1 MIERNDRLLATIRE
15 ELART
20 KAFKTIGKRVE
31 GGRVD
36 VTGAAVE
43 ARALILAALQETAR
57 RRIAIVVPGDAAI
70 DDFEASLKLF
80 HSEARCVSAYP
91 SPSLSPYQDLA
102 PSLGVVRNEIR
113 ALGMLIDRGVEI
125 LIVPARALFSRL
137 PRPEEFASRIVRMAG
152 GDELD
157 VRVLLERLIEN
168 GFVRTDLVGEAGEFA
183 FRGGILDLFP
193 PNTARPVR
201 VELFGDT
208 VDTLRWFETE
218 TQRSEDESGAVS
230 ILPMSHFP
238 VTKGMRAAL
247 ARRLSLDFMDPL
259 FKRDV
264 ADRIDRLNEN
274 GTFPGIEHYL
284 PVAAATVSFFEY
296 LDPAEWMFALVEP
309 DQIAT
314 NVAKF
319 EALLEN
325 EYQAAAEKGRAVYSP
340 GVLTTPGADVLA
352 FLSSAR
358 LAFSE
363 VHVGG
368 PQRFVEETRVTPA
381 LLESGTSAAIPPPT
395 GIRPSA
401 AGPYR
406 YDRVGPS
413 CAGPNLGGGGM
424 ASPPL
429 SMTTMETAGGTP
441 AVPGFVEFRLR
452 ASQVDRYT
460 NRLPE
465 FTSDVKRGHA
475 SGRRQVFLAATK
487 GGREKVERLLKE
499 FDVPFVQSSDELQAE
514 IVIADGALPR
524 GFDFDE
530 LNLTVYSEWDLFEPP
545 TSTRVGGKRRAS
557 EAFVTDL
564 RDLKVGDYIVHV
576 DHGVGRF
583 GGLQRIPFGTTE
595 REVMEIEY
603 SGGGKLLMPM
613 ENLNL
618 IQKFSGG
625 ADTQPK
631 LDRLGGTAW
640 ARTKASVKKAMR
652 DMADELLKLYATR
665 QMVQGH
671 AFSKDSPWQFEFED
685 AFEFD
690 ETEDQESAIDDVKS
704 DMESRKPMDRL
715 LCGDVGYGKTEV
727 AMRAAFKSVMD
738 GKQVIVLAPTTVL
751 AYQHYRTFL
760 RRFASFPVT
769 IELMSRY
776 YSAKEQKAILTR
788 LETGEIDIII
798 GTHRVLSKDIKL
810 KDAGLL
816 VVDEEQRFGVGQ
828 KEKLKQIKKAIDV
841 LSMSAT
847 PIPRTLH
854 MSLVGI
860 RDISVIET
868 PPKDRLAIQTAV
880 VPFTDDFIREAIEF
894 EVGRGGQVFFVHNRV
909 ESIYAMKEYLEKL
922 VPGLKVIVGHG
933 QMEERELERAM
944 LAFIQREYDVLLATT
959 IIENGIDI
967 PACNTILINH
977 AERFGLSQLY
987 QLRGRVG
994 RSDRLAF
1001 CYLLVPSDKVL
1012 ASDARKRLAAIQE
1025 FSDLGAGF
1033 RIAAKDLEIRGAGNI
1048 LGGEQSGQIAAVGFE
1063 MYTKLLEETI
1073 REMKGERI
1081 EEEIETSMNLGVDI
1095 YIPKDYISDE
1105 NLRMTFYKK
1114 VASASTDD
1122 RLEEIRN
1129 ELRDRF
1135 GALPQNVENL
1145 IRFVQVKRF
1154 AQQIGAISIVREG
1167 ARAVVK
1173 LTATAKVDPNKLL
1186 LLIQQDPGVKFS
1198 PNGVLTF
1205 PLKVQGPEVIDAIEG
1220 MLRGLAA

>member
-1 MIERNDRLLATIRE
+1 MTERNDKLLAKVRE

-20 KAFKTIGKRVE
+20 KAFKTIGKRIAE
-31 GGRVD
+31 GSVD

-43 ARALILAALQETAR
+43 ARALVLATLQETSG
-57 RRIAIVVPGDAAI
+57 RRIAIIVPGDAAI
-70 DDFEASLKLF
+70 DDFEASLRLF
-80 HSEARCVSAYP
+80 HREPRCLSAYP
-91 SPSLSPYQDLA
+91 SPSLSPYQDLS

-113 ALGMLIDRGVEI
+113 ALGMLIDKTVEV
-125 LIVPARALFSRL
+125 LLVPARALFSRL
-137 PRPEEFASRIVRMAG
+137 PRPEEFASRIVRLAEG
-152 GDELD
+152 GELD
-157 VRVLLERLIEN
+157 MRVLLERLVEN

-193 PNTARPVR
+193 PNTPRPVR

-208 VDTLRWFETE
+208 IDSLRFFEVE
-218 TQRSEDESGAVS
+218 TQRSEDESGPVN
-230 ILPMSHFP
+230 ILPMTHFP
-238 VTKGMRAAL
+238 VTKAVRTAL

-264 ADRIDRLNEN
+264 AERIDRLNEN
-274 GTFPGIEHYL
+274 GTFPGIEHYV
-284 PVAAATVSFFEY
+284 PVASETVSFLEY
-296 LDPAEWMFALVEP
+296 LDPAEWMFALIEP
-309 DQIAT
+309 DQITT

-319 EALLEN
+319 ESLLRN
-325 EYQAAAEKGRAVYSP
+325 EYDAAAEKGRAVYP
-340 GVLTTPGADVLA
+340 PEKLTTEGSEVLG
-352 FLSSAR
+352 FLRGAR

-363 VHVGG
+363 VHVGK
-368 PQRFVEETRVTPA
+368 PARASET
-381 LLESGTSAAIPPPT
+381 L
-395 GIRPSA
+395 
-401 AGPYR
+401 
-406 YDRVGPS
+406 
-413 CAGPNLGGGGM
+413 
-424 ASPPL
+424 
-429 SMTTMETAGGTP
+429 
-441 AVPGFVEFRLR
+441 AVPGEELRLR
-452 ASQVDRYT
+452 APQVDRYT

-465 FTSDVKRGHA
+465 FTTDVKRGHGE
-475 SGRRQVFLAATK
+475 GRRQIFFAATK

-499 FDVPFVQSSDELQAE
+499 FDVPFVAKSDALQAE
-514 IVIADGALPR
+514 IVIASGALPR
-524 GFDFDE
+524 GFDFEE
-530 LNLTVYSEWDLFEPP
+530 LNLTAYSEWDLFEPP
-545 TSTRVGGKRRAS
+545 TSTRVGGKKRAS
-557 EAFVTDL
+557 DAFVTDL

-583 GGLQRIPFGTTE
+583 HGLQRIPFGPTE

-685 AFEFD
+685 AFEFE

-738 GKQVIVLAPTTVL
+738 GKQVVVLAPTTVL

-769 IELMSRY
+769 IELLTRY
-776 YSAKEQKAILTR
+776 YSAREQKAILAKI
-788 LETGEIDIII
+788 ESGEIDVII

-816 VVDEEQRFGVGQ
+816 VIDEEQRFGVGQ
-828 KEKLKQIKKAIDV
+828 KEKLKQLKKAIDV

-894 EVGRGGQVFFVHNRV
+894 ETGRGGQTFFVHNRV

-1001 CYLLVPSDKVL
+1001 CYLLVPSDKIL
-1012 ASDARKRLAAIQE
+1012 TSDARKRLAAIQE

-1063 MYTKLLEETI
+1063 MYTRLLEETI

-1081 EEEIETSMNLGVDI
+1081 EEEVETSMNLGVDI
-1095 YIPKDYISDE
+1095 YIPKNYISDE

-1145 IRFVQVKRF
+1145 LRFVQVKRF
-1154 AQQIGAISIVREG
+1154 AQQMGVISIVREG

-1173 LTATAKVDPNKLL
+1173 LTAQAKVDPNKLL
-1186 LLIQQDPGVKFS
+1186 VLIQQDQHVKFS

-1205 PLKVQGPEVIDAIEG
+1205 PLKVQGPEVIDAIEAT
-1220 MLRGLAA
+1220 LRGLAA

>member
-1 MIERNDRLLATIRE
+1 MPPSPTLTARVRA
-15 ELART
+15 ELAKT
-20 KAFKTIGKRVE
+20 KAFRSIEKRVE
-31 GGRVD
+31 EGRVD

-43 ARALILAALQETAR
+43 ARALMLAALQEAGG

-70 DDFEASLKLF
+70 DDFEASLRLF
-80 HSEARCVSAYP
+80 HHDARCVSAYP

-113 ALGMLIDRGVEI
+113 ALGMLIDRSVEI

-137 PRPEEFASRIVRMAG
+137 PRPEEFASRIVRVAE
-152 GDELD
+152 GDELEM
-157 VRVLLERLIEN
+157 RELLERLVEN

-193 PNTARPVR
+193 PNTAKPVR

-208 VDTLRWFETE
+208 VDSLKWFDVE
-218 TQRSEDESGAVS
+218 TQRSEDESGPVS
-230 ILPMSHFP
+230 VLPMGQFA
-238 VTKGMRAAL
+238 VTKGMRSAL

-264 ADRIDRLNEN
+264 ADKIDRLNEN
-274 GTFPGIEHYL
+274 GTFPGIEHYV
-284 PVAAATVSFFEY
+284 PVAAETVSFLEY
-296 LDPAEWMFALVEP
+296 LDPAEWMFALIEP
-309 DQIAT
+309 DQITT

-319 EALLEN
+319 ESVLRM
-325 EYQAAAEKGRAVYSP
+325 EYDAAAEKGRAVYP
-340 GVLTTPGADVLA
+340 PEKLTTAGPEVLGFLGA
-352 FLSSAR
+352 AR

-363 VHVGG
+363 VHVG
-368 PQRFVEETRVTPA
+368 RA
-381 LLESGTSAAIPPPT
+381 SAS
-395 GIRPSA
+395 SA
-401 AGPYR
+401 G
-406 YDRVGPS
+406 
-413 CAGPNLGGGGM
+413 
-424 ASPPL
+424 
-429 SMTTMETAGGTP
+429 E
-441 AVPGFVEFRLR
+441 FEEFRLR
-452 ASQVDRYT
+452 APQVDRYT

-465 FTSDVKRGHA
+465 FTSDVKRGHE
-475 SGRRQVFLAATK
+475 SGRRQLFFAATK

-499 FDVPFVQSSDELQAE
+499 FDVPFVATSDELQAE

-524 GFDFDE
+524 GFDFEE

-545 TSTRVGGKRRAS
+545 TSTRVGGKKRAS

-583 GGLQRIPFGTTE
+583 HGLQRIPFGANE

-618 IQKFSGG
+618 IQKYSGG

-631 LDRLGGTAW
+631 LDKLGGTAW

-727 AMRAAFKSVMD
+727 AMRAAFKAVMD
-738 GKQVIVLAPTTVL
+738 GKQVVVLAPTTVL

-776 YSAKEQKAILTR
+776 YGAKEQKAILNK

-810 KDAGLL
+810 KDVGLL
-816 VVDEEQRFGVGQ
+816 VIDEEQRFGVGQ
-828 KEKLKQIKKAIDV
+828 KEKLKQMKKAIDV

-880 VPFTDDFIREAIEF
+880 VSFTDEFIREAIEF
-894 EVGRGGQVFFVHNRV
+894 EVGRGGQIFFVHNRV
-909 ESIYAMKEYLEKL
+909 ESIYGMKEYLEKL
-922 VPGLKVIVGHG
+922 VPGIKVIVGHG

-1001 CYLLVPSDKVL
+1001 CYLLVPSDKIL
-1012 ASDARKRLAAIQE
+1012 TSDARKRLAAIQE

-1033 RIAAKDLEIRGAGNI
+1033 RIAAKDLEIRGSGNI

-1063 MYTKLLEETI
+1063 MYTRLLEETI

-1081 EEEIETSMNLGVDI
+1081 EEEVETSMNLGVDI
-1095 YIPKDYISDE
+1095 YIPKNYIGEE

-1114 VASASTDD
+1114 IASASTDD

-1154 AQQIGAISIVREG
+1154 AQHMGVVSIVREG

-1173 LTATAKVDPNKLL
+1173 LTAQAKVDPNKLL
-1186 LLIQQDPGVKFS
+1186 VLIQQDPHVKFS

-1205 PLKVQGPEVIDAIEG
+1205 PLKVQGPEVIDAIE
-1220 MLRGLAA
+1220 MTLRGLAA

>member
-1 MIERNDRLLATIRE
+1 MIERNDKLLATIRG

-20 KAFKTIGKRVE
+20 KAFKTITQRIA
-31 GGRVD
+31 GGSID

-43 ARALILAALQETAR
+43 ARALVLATLQETAG
-57 RRIAIVVPGDAAI
+57 RRIAIIVPGDAAI
-70 DDFEASLKLF
+70 DDFEASLRLF
-80 HSEARCVSAYP
+80 HPEPRCVSAYP
-91 SPSLSPYQDLA
+91 SPSLSPYQDLS

-113 ALGMLIDRGVEI
+113 ALGMLIDKAVEV

-137 PRPEEFASRIVRMAG
+137 PRPEEFASRIVRLAEG
-152 GDELD
+152 GELD
-157 VRVLLERLIEN
+157 MRTLLERLVEN

-193 PNTARPVR
+193 PNTPRPVR

-208 VDTLRWFETE
+208 IDSLRFFEVE
-218 TQRSEDESGAVS
+218 TQRSEDESGPVS
-230 ILPMSHFP
+230 ILPMTHFP
-238 VTKGMRAAL
+238 VTKAVRTAL

-274 GTFPGIEHYL
+274 GTFPGIEHYV
-284 PVAAATVSFFEY
+284 PVATETVSFLEY
-296 LDPAEWMFALVEP
+296 LDPAEWMFALIEP
-309 DQIAT
+309 DQITT

-319 EALLEN
+319 ESLLRN
-325 EYQAAAEKGRAVYSP
+325 EYDAAAEKGRAVYP
-340 GVLTTPGADVLA
+340 PEKLTTEGSQVLG
-352 FLSSAR
+352 FLRAAR

-363 VHVGG
+363 VHVGK
-368 PQRFVEETRVTPA
+368 PA
-381 LLESGTSAAIPPPT
+381 
-395 GIRPSA
+395 R
-401 AGPYR
+401 AG
-406 YDRVGPS
+406 
-413 CAGPNLGGGGM
+413 
-424 ASPPL
+424 
-429 SMTTMETAGGTP
+429 ETP
-441 AVPGFVEFRLR
+441 AVPGEEFRLR
-452 ASQVDRYT
+452 GPQVDRYT

-465 FTSDVKRGHA
+465 FTTDVKRGHEE
-475 SGRRQVFLAATK
+475 GRRQIFFAATK

-499 FDVPFVQSSDELQAE
+499 FDVPFVAESDALQAE
-514 IVIADGALPR
+514 IVIASGALPR
-524 GFDFDE
+524 GFDFEE
-530 LNLTVYSEWDLFEPP
+530 LNLTAYSEWDLFEPP
-545 TSTRVGGKRRAS
+545 TSTRVGGKKRAS
-557 EAFVTDL
+557 DAFVTDL

-583 GGLQRIPFGTTE
+583 HGLQRIPFGPTE

-685 AFEFD
+685 AFEFE

-738 GKQVIVLAPTTVL
+738 GKQVVVLAPTTVL

-769 IELMSRY
+769 IELLTRY
-776 YSAKEQKAILTR
+776 YSAKEQKAIMAK
-788 LETGEIDIII
+788 LETGEIDVII

-810 KDAGLL
+810 TDAGLL
-816 VVDEEQRFGVGQ
+816 VIDEEQRFGVGQ
-828 KEKLKQIKKAIDV
+828 KEKLKQLKKAIDV

-894 EVGRGGQVFFVHNRV
+894 EAGRGGQIFFVHNRV

-1001 CYLLVPSDKVL
+1001 CYLLVPSDKTL
-1012 ASDARKRLAAIQE
+1012 TSDARKRLAAIQE

-1063 MYTKLLEETI
+1063 MYTRLLEETI

-1081 EEEIETSMNLGVDI
+1081 EEEVETSMNLGVDI
-1095 YIPKDYISDE
+1095 YIPKDYINDE

-1154 AQQIGAISIVREG
+1154 AQQMGVISIVREG

-1173 LTATAKVDPNKLL
+1173 LTAQAKVDPNKLL
-1186 LLIQQDPGVKFS
+1186 LLIQQDQQVKFS

-1205 PLKVQGPEVIDAIEG
+1205 PLKVQGPEVIDAIEAT
-1220 MLRGLAA
+1220 LRGLT